1 MLTLFLILQLL
12 ILTFSIV
19 IHEVAHGEVAN
30 FLGDPTAKNLGR
42 LTLNPIKH
50 IDPLGSIVVPLL
62 TFLLQTGIIIGW
74 AKPVPYNPNNLRNQR
89 VGPALVGLAGPA
101 TNLSVALIFGLI
113 ARFLPIATNIKQQI
127 GYSVVLARDYDSAL
141 TLIGGSLL
149 YGFFAMA
156 ILITFINILLAL
168 FNLIPIPP
176 LDGSKLL
183 YLILPHS
190 MGGVM
195 ETLERFGFVL
205 VLFVIFLIGPVF
217 FSIVLNLYSFIVG
230 F

>member
-1 MLTLFLILQLL
+1 MITLFLILQLL
-12 ILTFSIV
+12 VLIFSIV

-62 TFLLQTGIIIGW
+62 TFLLHAGIIIGW
-74 AKPVPYNPNNLRNQR
+74 AKPVPYNPNNLRNQK

-101 TNLSVALIFGLI
+101 TNLSMALIFGLT
-113 ARFLPIATNIKQQI
+113 ARFLPIATELKQQI
-127 GYSVVLARDYDSAL
+127 NFSMLTSDYGNAL

-149 YGFFAMA
+149 YGFFTMA
-156 ILITFINILLAL
+156 ILITFINIILAL

-183 YLILPHS
+183 YLVLPYS
-190 MGGVM
+190 MRGMM
-195 ETLERFGFVL
+195 EVLERFGFVL
-205 VLFVIFLIGPVF
+205 VLFVIFWIGPVF
-217 FSIVLNLYSFIVG
+217 SIIVQSLYSFIVG

>member
-12 ILTFSIV
+12 ILIFSIV

-101 TNLSVALIFGLI
+101 TNLSVALIF
-113 ARFLPIATNIKQQI
+113 
-127 GYSVVLARDYDSAL
+127 
-141 TLIGGSLL
+141 
-149 YGFFAMA
+149 
-156 ILITFINILLAL
+156 
-168 FNLIPIPP
+168 
-176 LDGSKLL
+176 
-183 YLILPHS
+183 
-190 MGGVM
+190 
-195 ETLERFGFVL
+195 
-205 VLFVIFLIGPVF
+205 
-217 FSIVLNLYSFIVG
+217 
-230 F
+230 

>member
-12 ILTFSIV
+12 ILIFSIV

-62 TFLLQTGIIIGW
+62 TFLLHTGIIIGW
-74 AKPVPYNPNNLRNQR
+74 AKPVPYNPNNLRNQKI
-89 VGPALVGLAGPA
+89 GPTLVGLAGPA
-101 TNLSVALIFGLI
+101 TNLSMALVFGLI
-113 ARFLPIATNIKQQI
+113 ARFMPVATILKQQI
-127 GYSVVLARDYDSAL
+127 NVAVLTNDYSGAL
-141 TLIGGSLL
+141 TLISGSLL
-149 YGFFAMA
+149 YGFFTMA
-156 ILITFINILLAL
+156 ILITFINIILAL

-183 YLILPHS
+183 YLILPRS

-195 ETLERFGFVL
+195 EFLERFGFVL
-205 VLFVIFLIGPVF
+205 VLFVIFYIGPVF
-217 FSIVLNLYSFIVG
+217 ISVVLRSYSFIVG